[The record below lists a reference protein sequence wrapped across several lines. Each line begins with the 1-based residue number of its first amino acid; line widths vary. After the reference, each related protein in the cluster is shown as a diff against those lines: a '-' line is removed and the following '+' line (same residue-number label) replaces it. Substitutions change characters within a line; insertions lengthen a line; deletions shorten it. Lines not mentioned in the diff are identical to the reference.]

1 LTVGDYREIEL
12 RRDAR
17 VAWITF
23 NRPQRLNAFND
34 RLLDE
39 LDSALDAERD
49 SESRVL
55 VLRGAGRAFSAGFDI
70 SSDAEEIAPDFDAVD
85 LRDRQAE
92 HAERWLRIWDHPKPV
107 IAAVHGFCMAGATQM
122 CVFCDLTVV
131 AEDAVIAA
139 SPALPLGGGFISPM
153 WSFLVGPKRA
163 KQMSFV
169 AGERIS
175 GATAAEWGWANYAVP
190 AERLEEEVGEL
201 ARRIAR
207 TPSSML
213 RMKKLSN
220 NRALELQGFR
230 TMATM
235 GAETNTIVH
244 ETDAVRGFQGSIR
257 EHGLK
262 EAIRR
267 FEAAE
272 E

>member
-1 LTVGDYREIEL
+1 VSGYADIEL
-12 RRDAR
+12 TREGLIS
-17 VAWITF
+17 WITF
-23 NRPQRLNAFND
+23 NRPHRLNAFSD

-39 LDSALDAERD
+39 LDDALEAERTSD
-49 SESRVL
+49 SRVL
-55 VLRGAGRAFSAGFDI
+55 VISGAGRAFSAGFDV
-70 SSDAEEIAPDFDAVD
+70 SSDAEEIAPGFDAVE

-107 IAAVHGFCMAGATQM
+107 IAAVHGYCMAGATQM

-139 SPALPLGGGFISPM
+139 SPAIPLGGGFISPM
-153 WSFLVGPKRA
+153 WAFLVGPKRA

-169 AGERIS
+169 AGEQIS
-175 GATAAEWGWANYAVP
+175 GTTAVEWGWANYAVP
-190 AERLEEEVGEL
+190 AEQLHESVAEL
-201 ARRIAR
+201 ARRIAM

-220 NRALELQGFR
+220 NRAMELQGFR

-235 GAETNTIVH
+235 GAETNTVVH
-244 ETDAVRGFQGSIR
+244 ETEAVRGFQALIR
-257 EHGLK
+257 ENGLK

-267 FEAAE
+267 FQAGEA
-272 E
+272 

>member
-1 LTVGDYREIEL
+1 MSEYSEIEVS
-12 RRDAR
+12 REGR

-23 NRPQRLNAFND
+23 NRPQRLNAFSD
-34 RLLDE
+34 GLLRE
-39 LDSALDAERD
+39 LDHVLEAERD
-49 SESRVL
+49 SDSRVL
-55 VLRGAGRAFSAGFDI
+55 VLRGAGRAFSAGFDV
-70 SSDAEEIAPDFDAVD
+70 SSDAEEIAPGFDAVE

-107 IAAVHGFCMAGATQM
+107 IAAVHGYCMAGATQM

-153 WSFLVGPKRA
+153 WSYLVGPKRA

-175 GATAAEWGWANYAVP
+175 GATAVDWGWANYAVP
-190 AERLEEEVGEL
+190 ADELTESVAEL
-201 ARRIAR
+201 AARIAM

-220 NRALELQGFR
+220 NRAMELQGFR
-230 TMATM
+230 TMALM
-235 GAETNTIVH
+235 GAETNTVVH
-244 ETDAVRGFQGSIR
+244 ETEAVRGFQGMIR

-267 FEAAE
+267 FEAGE
-272 E
+272 ER